1 MEMAVIIQNVLQ
13 YYSLR
18 PFLKLIEEKK
28 YWKNDIYIFD
38 PQDTKTGFSKIM
50 EELKQTVIKDGFQI
64 ANKNNKKKVYKVCL
78 SPYQNMVDIKYKYL
92 VGYYYGSACSKPFTF
107 NPIFKSKFHG
117 FLLHSNYDASIL
129 SIYGK
134 TYIVPRLSL
143 HEIKPRKHPGKK
155 RLLYLPT
162 YGKESEIESVAKIL
176 PTIKNNY
183 TIIIKSH
190 HGTAHLKNE
199 TNRKTNLEKIA
210 DCYYDP
216 TKSTQELFEEAD
228 VVLSDNSGA
237 IFDSL
242 YVKKPVCILSN
253 NIDNSYVGIHPLQKK
268 LVDEDIIPYS
278 NKANDKELLR
288 ILQEALSTKIIEKQ
302 KKESD
307 ILFPNKTNGAREWIK
322 ILKNYMDDNIDT
334 DYIKIHDH
342 LIMEHD
348 HLIAEY
354 NIITKELNNTKQE
367 KEKLSKTINDLSLQ
381 LNHYKNGKLYKL
393 AQKIYEV
400 KNGKEF

>member
-1 MEMAVIIQNVLQ
+1 MEIL
-13 YYSLR
+13 YY
-18 PFLKLIEEKK
+18 KK
-28 YWKNDIYIFD
+28 
-38 PQDTKTGFSKIM
+38 S
-50 EELKQTVIKDGFQI
+50 V
-64 ANKNNKKKVYKVCL
+64 NKRVVKKKMYKVCL
-78 SPYQNMVDIKYKYL
+78 SPYQNMVDIKYEYL
-92 VGYYYGSACSKPFTF
+92 IGYYYGSACSKPFTF
-107 NPIFKSKFHG
+107 NPNLKSKFHG
-117 FLLHSNYDASIL
+117 FLLHSNYDDNIL

-143 HEIKPRKHPGKK
+143 HEIKSKKHSGKK

-162 YGKESEIESVAKIL
+162 YGKESEIEAIAKIL

-199 TNRKTNLEKIA
+199 INRKTNLEKIA
-210 DCYYDP
+210 DHYYEP
-216 TKSTQELFEEAD
+216 TKSAQELFEEAD

-242 YVKKPVCILSN
+242 YVKKPICILSN

-268 LVDEDIIPYS
+268 LVDDGIIPYS
-278 NKANDKELLR
+278 NKATSKELLR

-307 ILFPNKTNGAREWIK
+307 ILFPNKTTGAEEWIK
-322 ILKNYMDDNIDT
+322 VLKNYMNDNINT
-334 DYIKIHDH
+334 DYIKIHNHLTTERNH
-342 LIMEHD
+342 LI
-348 HLIAEY
+348 
-354 NIITKELNNTKQE
+354 TKCNQLMTKQDILTEKLNNAKQE